1 MTKPL
6 TKLEL
11 TQLMIADLKTST
23 ARLEQINAELE
34 IRNLDIEAIRE
45 KITRGFVR
53 SLDELDEL
61 VKDLENHRA
70 RAIELEREAN
80 LMMADYKMDLEAIN
94 KAGA

>member
-11 TQLMIADLKTST
+11 TQLLIADLKVSN
-23 ARLEQINAELE
+23 ARLEQITAELE
-34 IRNLDIEAIRE
+34 IRTLDIEAISE

-53 SLDELDEL
+53 SLDELNEL

-70 RAIELEREAN
+70 RATELQKEAE
-80 LMMADYKMDLEAIN
+80 LLMADYKMDLEALN
-94 KAGA
+94 RTS

>member
-11 TQLMIADLKTST
+11 TQLMIADLKASN
-23 ARLEQINAELE
+23 ARLEQITAELE
-34 IRNLDIEAIRE
+34 IRTLDIQAINE

-53 SLDELDEL
+53 SLDELNEL

-70 RAIELEREAN
+70 RALELQKEAD
-80 LMMADYKMDLEAIN
+80 LLMADYRMDLEALN
-94 KAGA
+94 RAP